1 MKKTILLI
9 FFLASLLGVQAQ
21 TQSDYN
27 LAFKYYNEQDYEKAA
42 VLFEKIY
49 KQNGSKAY
57 FTYYMSCLL
66 EIKDFETAEKEV
78 KKQLKKNPDNG
89 TFVIE
94 LGYVY
99 KKQGLTEKAEAQFNQ
114 AIENIG
120 AQKYNAME
128 MANIFIQRRDYQLA
142 ERTYLKAREKTPDY
156 TFRYELANIYS
167 LDRSFDKM
175 ANEYVELLVEDE
187 TQIGNVQNRLQYF
200 VTNDIDESFSEIL
213 RKATLRKLQQDPN
226 KSILNELLIW
236 LFVQKKNFSAALIQ
250 EIAIDKRFDL
260 AGQRVL
266 NLGDLALS
274 NEDYDAALKSYAYI
288 IEIGEKSFF
297 YSKAKISHLNVK
309 FQMLLGDKKTTKGQY
324 QNLENEY
331 LATLNALGQTPKT
344 IPLMIDMAHIQAFY
358 LNKTQHALDLLD
370 YASGLPGVKSEVQAQ
385 CFMKMADIQMIM
397 GEIWEATL
405 IYAKV
410 EKDNEQNP
418 IGHEAKYRKARLA
431 FFIGDF
437 KWAQAQLDALKA
449 ATTKLIAND
458 AFQLSQLIK
467 DNLADDTITEAL
479 QIYARAGLLELQ
491 ENDSLSLQTI
501 DSIFVKFPANAI
513 LDDALLFKAD
523 IMHKRKNYDQ
533 EAAFLQQI
541 VDNYAYDILADDAF
555 FRLAQL
561 NEFQFKNNA
570 KAMELY
576 KTIITDFP
584 ASIYVSEA
592 RKRFRE
598 LRGDKTT

>member
-78 KKQLKKNPDNG
+78 KKQLKKKPDDV

-167 LDRSFDKM
+167 MDRSFDKM

-358 LNKTQHALDLLD
+358 LNKAQHALDLLD
-370 YASGLPGVKSEVQAQ
+370 YASGLPGVKPEVQAQ

-397 GEIWEATL
+397 GDVWEATL

-467 DNLADDTITEAL
+467 DNLADDTITAAL

-541 VDNYAYDILADDAF
+541 ADNYSYDILADDAF

-561 NEFQFKNNA
+561 NEFQFKNNV

>member
-1 MKKTILLI
+1 MKKTILFILMLVI
-9 FFLASLLGVQAQ
+9 IISSQAQ
-21 TQSDYN
+21 TQNDYN
-27 LAFKYYNEQDYEKAA
+27 LAFKYYNEQDFEKAA
-42 VLFEKIY
+42 VLFEKIF
-49 KQNGSKAY
+49 KQNGSKTY

-66 EIKDFETAEKEV
+66 EIKDFETAEKEA
-78 KKQLKKNPDNG
+78 KKQLKKNPDDG
-89 TFVIE
+89 SFVIE

-99 KKQGLTEKAEAQFNQ
+99 KKQGLIDKAEIQFNQ
-114 AIENIG
+114 AINNIG
-120 AQKYNAME
+120 TQKYNATE

-142 ERTYLKAREKTPDY
+142 ERAYLKAREQNSEY
-156 TFRYELANIYS
+156 SFRYELANIYS
-167 LDRSFDKM
+167 IDRSFDKM

-213 RKATLRKLQQDPN
+213 RKTTLRKLQQLPN

-297 YSKAKISHLNVK
+297 YPKAKISHLNVK
-309 FQMLLGDKKTTKGQY
+309 FQVLLNDKKSTKAQY
-324 QNLENEY
+324 QSLENEY

-358 LNKTQHALDLLD
+358 LNKAQHALDLLD
-370 YASGLPGVKSEVQAQ
+370 YASGLPGVKPEVQAQ
-385 CFMKMADIQMIM
+385 CFMKMADIQMIL
-397 GEIWEATL
+397 GDVWEATL
-405 IYAKV
+405 IYAKI
-410 EKDNEQNP
+410 EKDNDQNP
-418 IGHEAKYRKARLA
+418 MGHEAKYRKARLA

-467 DNLADDTITEAL
+467 DNLADDTITQAL

-491 ENDSLSLQTI
+491 EKDSMALKTI
-501 DSIFVKFPANAI
+501 DSVFVSFPANAI

-523 IMHKRKNYDQ
+523 IMHKRKDYRQ
-533 EAAFLQQI
+533 EATFLQQI
-541 VDNYAYDILADDAF
+541 IDTYFFDILADDAV

-561 NEFQFKNNA
+561 NEFQFKDSE
-570 KAMELY
+570 KAMEFY
-576 KTIITDFP
+576 KTIITEFP
-584 ASIYVSEA
+584 ASIYVAEA

-598 LRGDKTT
+598 LRGDKTI

>member
-1 MKKTILLI
+1 
-9 FFLASLLGVQAQ
+9 
-21 TQSDYN
+21 
-27 LAFKYYNEQDYEKAA
+27 
-42 VLFEKIY
+42 
-49 KQNGSKAY
+49 
-57 FTYYMSCLL
+57 
-66 EIKDFETAEKEV
+66 
-78 KKQLKKNPDNG
+78 
-89 TFVIE
+89 
-94 LGYVY
+94 
-99 KKQGLTEKAEAQFNQ
+99 
-114 AIENIG
+114 
-120 AQKYNAME
+120 
-128 MANIFIQRRDYQLA
+128 
-142 ERTYLKAREKTPDY
+142 
-156 TFRYELANIYS
+156 
-167 LDRSFDKM
+167 
-175 ANEYVELLVEDE
+175 
-187 TQIGNVQNRLQYF
+187 
-200 VTNDIDESFSEIL
+200 
-213 RKATLRKLQQDPN
+213 
-226 KSILNELLIW
+226 
-236 LFVQKKNFSAALIQ
+236 
-250 EIAIDKRFDL
+250 L

-358 LNKTQHALDLLD
+358 LNKAQHALDLLD
-370 YASGLPGVKSEVQAQ
+370 YASGLPGVKPEVQAQ
-385 CFMKMADIQMIM
+385 CFMKMADIQMII
-397 GEIWEATL
+397 GDVWEATL

-541 VDNYAYDILADDAF
+541 ADNYSYDILADDAF

-561 NEFQFKNNA
+561 NEFQFKNNV

>member
-78 KKQLKKNPDNG
+78 KKQLKKKPDDG

-167 LDRSFDKM
+167 MDRSFDKM

-358 LNKTQHALDLLD
+358 LNKAQHALDLLD
-370 YASGLPGVKSEVQAQ
+370 YASGLPGVKPEVQAQ
-385 CFMKMADIQMIM
+385 CFMKMADIQMII
-397 GEIWEATL
+397 GDVWEATL

-541 VDNYAYDILADDAF
+541 ADNYSYDILADDAF

-561 NEFQFKNNA
+561 NEFQFKNNV